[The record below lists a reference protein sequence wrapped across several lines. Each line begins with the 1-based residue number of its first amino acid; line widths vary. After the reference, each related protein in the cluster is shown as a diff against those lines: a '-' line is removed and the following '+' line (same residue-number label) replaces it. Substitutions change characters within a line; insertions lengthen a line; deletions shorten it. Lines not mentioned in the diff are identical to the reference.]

1 MRIIIFSGKG
11 GSGVSTLTAATAV
24 ASARA
29 GHRTL
34 AFGLGPGL
42 GHAFGA
48 RLAAKPSQLV
58 AGLDAVEGH
67 RRGADDEFRDWL
79 EQLLDWRGMDAGLAD
94 DLSAL
99 PGMNHVGRL
108 LDLQSHIASEKYDV
122 IAVDGGSL
130 AQFLDLPAALD
141 AAARW
146 LERLFAPRQST
157 VLEPFLRVF
166 AGDYATA
173 GDDVLERGRELLG
186 RLADLREDLA
196 DPATTSLRIV
206 LTPDSPSV
214 DAAQHA
220 LATLSLFSYAVDALI
235 INKVIPES
243 VSDPFFQDVRDEHQ
257 ETLRATAEAVAPLPV
272 LRVDLRAPPPRGLEP
287 LAALAADVY
296 ADRDM
301 LGVWHAGPEHT
312 ITLTG
317 GQYVMSVAMPFA
329 RREDISLEQTDSGVI
344 VHLDGHR
351 CVLPLPREARFY
363 ENASW
368 AYEGGI
374 LRVIFER

>member
-11 GSGVSTLTAATAV
+11 GSGVSTLAAATAV
-24 ASARA
+24 AAAQAGKRA
-29 GHRTL
+29 L

-42 GHAFGA
+42 GHAFGTQLTA
-48 RLAAKPSQLV
+48 TPRELA
-58 AGLDAVEGH
+58 GGFHAVEGH

-130 AQFLDLPAALD
+130 SQFLDLPAALD

-173 GDDVLERGRELLG
+173 GDDVLERGRVLLG
-186 RLADLREDLA
+186 RLADLREDFA
-196 DPATTSLRIV
+196 DPAVTSLRIV
-206 LTPDSPSV
+206 LTPDAPSV
-214 DAAQHA
+214 DAARYA
-220 LATLSLFSYAVDALI
+220 LATFSLFSYAVDALI
-235 INKVIPES
+235 INKMIPES
-243 VSDPFFQDVRDEHQ
+243 VSDPFFQDIRGEHR
-257 ETLRATAEAVAPLPV
+257 ETLRATSEAVAPLPV
-272 LRVDLRAPPPRGLEP
+272 LGVDLRAPPPRGAEP
-287 LAALAADVY
+287 LEALAAETY
-296 ADRDM
+296 AGRDP
-301 LGVWHAGPEHT
+301 LGIWHEGPEHT
-312 ITLTG
+312 ITHTG
-317 GQYVMSVAMPFA
+317 SQYVMCVAMPFA
-329 RREDISLEQTDSGVI
+329 RREDISLEQTDGGVI

-363 ENASW
+363 DNASW
-368 AYEGGI
+368 AYEGGT
-374 LRVIFER
+374 LRVTFER

>member
-24 ASARA
+24 ASAREV
-29 GHRTL
+29 HRTL

-48 RLAAKPSQLV
+48 RLTAKPSQLEG
-58 AGLDAVEGH
+58 GLDAVEGH
-67 RRGADDEFRDWL
+67 RRGGDDEFRDWL

-108 LDLQSHIASEKYDV
+108 LDLQSHIASERYDV

-235 INKVIPES
+235 VNKVIPEG
-243 VSDPFFQDVRDEHQ
+243 VSDPFFRDIRSEHQ
-257 ETLRATAEAVAPLPV
+257 ETVRSASEAVSPLPV
-272 LRVDLRAPPPRGLEP
+272 LGVHLRAPPPRGLDP
-287 LAALAADVY
+287 LAALAVDVY
-296 ADRDM
+296 AGRDM
-301 LGVWHAGPEHT
+301 LGVWHGGPEHT

-351 CVLPLPREARFY
+351 CVLALPREARFY

-368 AYEGGI
+368 AYEDGT
-374 LRVIFER
+374 LRVTFER